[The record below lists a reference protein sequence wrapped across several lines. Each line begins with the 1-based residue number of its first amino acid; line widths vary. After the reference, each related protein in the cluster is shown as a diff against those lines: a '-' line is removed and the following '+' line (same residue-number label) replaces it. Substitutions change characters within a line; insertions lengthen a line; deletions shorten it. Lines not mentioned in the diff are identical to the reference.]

1 MLLSRSGARCPG
13 KPDQSCPLTPDC
25 KTGIFAEHSLLS
37 KHHCFSPPS
46 SLPCNSYFATSK
58 GTVVPQDGSLQ
69 KLPHAGEGI
78 CGIISFAHK
87 GKKVMISLSAAWGK
101 PATDHVFFRSQ
112 LSFNLFFLSQVTSHS
127 LPQNTMQPF
136 IIQYKFSKDS
146 VSFLNNYLIEQLN
159 T

>member
-101 PATDHVFFRSQ
+101 PATDHVFFRS
-112 LSFNLFFLSQVTSHS
+112 
-127 LPQNTMQPF
+127 
-136 IIQYKFSKDS
+136 
-146 VSFLNNYLIEQLN
+146 
-159 T
+159 